1 MKRKWMLGIAA
12 VVLVAAVFAGG
23 FFSGRWS
30 AGNREDQEENWDNFT
45 DDDDYDF
52 MMPPVSVKIIGK
64 VRETDGTGSGICLLD
79 VTAVYSSVAGGYID
93 IKEDSDLSKA
103 TVRLIDGSSW
113 DFSPGEALAFRY
125 YWYEKGV
132 PEVGQMVSLTY
143 INVFPDGPML
153 IGQGEMRSATE
164 EELGNS

>member
-1 MKRKWMLGIAA
+1 MKKKWMLGIAA
-12 VVLVAAVFAGG
+12 VVLIAAVFAGG
-23 FFSGRWS
+23 FFSGRWF
-30 AGNREDQEENWDNFT
+30 AGNREDQEESRDDFT
-45 DDDDYDF
+45 DDDDFVF

-143 INVFPDGPML
+143 NEVWPDGPML